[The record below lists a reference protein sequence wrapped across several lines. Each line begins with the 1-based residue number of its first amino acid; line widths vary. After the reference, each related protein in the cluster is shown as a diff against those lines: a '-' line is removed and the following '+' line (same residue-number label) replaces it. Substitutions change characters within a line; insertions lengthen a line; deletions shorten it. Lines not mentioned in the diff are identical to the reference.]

1 MIPQEFIDELLSRI
15 DIVEIIE
22 PRVTLKKAGKDY
34 LGLCP
39 FHDEKTPSFTV
50 SQDKQFYYCFGC
62 QARGTA
68 LEFLKQ
74 IEHLDFIPA
83 IEMLAARVGMEVPR
97 QSQSGRV
104 NQQRDTIY
112 EILDKAAAFY
122 REQLK
127 THPQRDRAVNYLRG
141 RGLSGAIARDFGLG
155 YAPPGWDNL
164 QSSMADDSENH
175 NLLIQSGMLTE
186 NNDQD
191 SAYDRFRDRVMFPI
205 RDIRGRTIAFGGR
218 VMGDDKP
225 KYLNSPETP
234 VFHKGRELYGL
245 YEARRRTRNL
255 EQIVVVEGYMDV
267 VALAQH
273 NINYSVATLG
283 TATSSGHIER
293 LYRLVSKIV
302 FCFDGDTAGRSAAW
316 KAMDTV
322 LEFMQDGRFAAFLF
336 LPEGED
342 PDTLVRQEGR
352 DRFELRLSRATPLT
366 EFFFSRLESSL
377 DMKTPEGKAALS
389 KSAIP
394 MIQRI
399 PDGVFKQLMIDELST
414 RTGLSTD
421 RLLSASSQY
430 PGNRKR
436 GDSERAYSFTRGT
449 PHIPGEPYKPGEQE
463 IAQIENAVSMLLQQ
477 PELASRFTEADYS
490 RLRDDQNCR
499 LLIELMELILQSGDI
514 KPAELVHA
522 YHDKSRTGYLESL
535 LSREHILDVSEFH
548 GEFSGILR
556 SRLAKLDKRA
566 EQESHRKLLDK
577 PYSSLSASER
587 EKIKDHPRKK
597 R

>member
-22 PRVTLKKAGKDY
+22 QRVTLKKAGKDY

-164 QSSMADDSENH
+164 QSSMADDDENH

-255 EQIVVVEGYMDV
+255 EQIIVVEGYMDV

-283 TATSSGHIER
+283 TATSPDHIER
-293 LYRLVSKIV
+293 LYRVVSRIV
-302 FCFDGDTAGRSAAW
+302 FCFDGDTPGRSAAW

-366 EFFFSRLESSL
+366 EFFYTRLESSL

-421 RLLSASSQY
+421 RLLSASAQY

-449 PHIPGEPYKPGEQE
+449 PHITGEPYKPGEQE

-477 PELASRFTEADYS
+477 PELASRFTEEDYS